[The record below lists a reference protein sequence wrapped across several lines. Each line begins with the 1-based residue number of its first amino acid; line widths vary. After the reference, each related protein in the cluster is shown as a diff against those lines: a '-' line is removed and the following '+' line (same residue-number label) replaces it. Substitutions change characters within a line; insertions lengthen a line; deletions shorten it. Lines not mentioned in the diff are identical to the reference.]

1 MRTHVAAL
9 GLALT
14 AVSATAQ
21 ASPEDVFG
29 FGARTMAMGATGA
42 AHAEGYEAV
51 YANPA
56 LLSTTRA
63 RQLTLG
69 FAGAMFDLR
78 AETPGG
84 GGRISYE
91 ALRGTFIGAALP
103 IPFGGVLKDRIAIGL
118 GFFTPFGLVVRGRI
132 LYPERPQF
140 QLADRTQSVAVQAA
154 IGVHVLRGLRVG
166 AGFAALAA
174 LTGDVAVGTDASG
187 RIGTVVEDTL
197 VASYGPI
204 LGASYDIDENWR
216 VGAAF
221 RGELVGRFR
230 VVITASD
237 LGDVVVPPLH
247 ISGIAQYDPLQLAA
261 EVAHV
266 AGPWRFAL
274 GVTYKHWSAYPGPA
288 EATVRCP
295 LEAPGCEALVPPD
308 PDFHD
313 IVVPRLGVEREVAW
327 TASARGRLRA
337 GYFLEPTPSPEQT
350 GDANLFD
357 NTRSALTLGYGLA
370 LSDPLPPVDL
380 DFFGQLHVL
389 HPRTHEKDAAVAATN
404 PGAPRTETH
413 GLIVAGGLTAGV
425 RF

>member
-9 GLALT
+9 GLALVAT
-14 AVSATAQ
+14 SAVAH

-29 FGARTMAMGATGA
+29 FGARTMALGATGA

-69 FAGAMFDLR
+69 VAGAMFDLR
-78 AETPGG
+78 AETPTG
-84 GGRISYE
+84 GGRLSYE

-103 IPFGGVLKDRIAIGL
+103 VPFGGVLKDRIAVGL

-140 QLADRTQSVAVQAA
+140 LLADRTQSVAVQAA
-154 IGVHVLRGLRVG
+154 VGVHVVRGLRVG

-204 LGASYDIDENWR
+204 LGASYDLGDWR

-221 RGELVGRFR
+221 RGELVGRFT
-230 VVITASD
+230 VVITARD
-237 LGDVVVPPLH
+237 LGEIVVPPLH
-247 ISGIAQYDPLQLAA
+247 ISGIAQYDPWQVAA
-261 EVAHV
+261 EVARV
-266 AGPWRFAL
+266 TGPWRFAV

-288 EATVRCP
+288 EATVRCDFENP
-295 LEAPGCEALVPPD
+295 QCDALVPPD

-313 IVVPRLGVEREVAW
+313 TVVPRLGVERVVAW
-327 TASARGRLRA
+327 TQSAEGRLRA

-350 GDANLFD
+350 GDGNLFD

-370 LSDPLPPVDL
+370 LAAPLPPVEL
-380 DFFGQLHVL
+380 DVFGQLHVL
-389 HPRTHEKDAAVAATN
+389 HPRTHEKDGAVAATN
-404 PGAPRTETH
+404 AGAPRTETH
-413 GLIVAGGLTAGV
+413 GLIVAGGFTAGV